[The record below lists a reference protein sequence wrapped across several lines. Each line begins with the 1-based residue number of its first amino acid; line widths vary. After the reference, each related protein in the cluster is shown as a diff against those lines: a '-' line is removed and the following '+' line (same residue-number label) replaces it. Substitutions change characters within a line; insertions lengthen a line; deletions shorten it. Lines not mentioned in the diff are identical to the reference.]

1 MLHPVALSHG
11 RSSSH
16 VEVFQKEIEESA
28 EFIQP
33 DDRTYRV
40 KRKIKRRRSPRGLQP
55 QRLIMVVASTRF
67 LVGAKERFRAHGRG
81 AISLNHHCTSK
92 PCERPSDE
100 RSPCSPLNTP
110 PTVDTSCKRMVPRC
124 QDESDII
131 PRSKGLKGHVRPVL
145 TLGSYDRNF
154 PAGARSL

>member
-1 MLHPVALSHG
+1 MEWHIPLRCHMAGLHRMS
-11 RSSSH
+11 RSSRKKLKSRLNLYSLTTVH
-16 VEVFQKEIEESA
+16 IG
-28 EFIQP
+28 
-33 DDRTYRV
+33 V
-40 KRKIKRRRSPRGLQP
+40 KRKIKRRRSPKGLQP

-110 PTVDTSCKRMVPRC
+110 PTVDTDCKRMVPRC
-124 QDESDII
+124 QDERNNPSLQG
-131 PRSKGLKGHVRPVL
+131 SKGTREACPHFGIV
-145 TLGSYDRNF
+145 
-154 PAGARSL
+154 